1 MSQILF
7 DEDILSGHLTIT
19 RKAVSYHQHG
29 RIMAT
34 TDNVFR
40 SAITGIEVKKGASLL
55 GMSGNWKIMIHR
67 TGGKDLT
74 IESIKPSAGERVL
87 SILQ

>member
-1 MSQILF
+1 MSQTLF
-7 DEDILSGHLTIT
+7 DENTLTGHLTIT
-19 RKAVSYHQHG
+19 ENSVTYRQRG
-29 RIMAT
+29 RMMAT
-34 TDNVFR
+34 TDNVMR

-55 GMSGNWKIMIHR
+55 GMSGNWKMMIHR

>member
-1 MSQILF
+1 MRSQIT
-7 DEDILSGHLTIT
+7 G
-19 RKAVSYHQHG
+19 VS
-29 RIMAT
+29 
-34 TDNVFR
+34 
-40 SAITGIEVKKGASLL
+40 VKRGASLF

-67 TGGKDLT
+67 AADRDLV

>member
-1 MSQILF
+1 MSNVLF
-7 DEDILSGHLTIT
+7 DENTLIGHLTIT
-19 RKAVSYHQHG
+19 ENSVTYRQRG
-29 RIMAT
+29 RVLAT
-34 TDNVFR
+34 TDNVMR

-67 TGGKDLT
+67 TGGKDLV

>member
-1 MSQILF
+1 VSTVLF
-7 DEDILSGHLTIT
+7 DENTLNGHLTIT
-19 RKAVSYHQHG
+19 EQSVTYRQRG
-29 RIMAT
+29 RLQPV
-34 TDNVFR
+34 TDNVMR
-40 SAITGIEVKKGASLL
+40 GAITGVSVKRGVSVL

-67 TGGKDLT
+67 TGGNDLV

>member
-1 MSQILF
+1 MSQTLF
-7 DEDILSGHLTIT
+7 DENTLTGHLTIT
-19 RKAVSYHQHG
+19 ENSVTYRQRG
-29 RIMAT
+29 RVMAT

-67 TGGKDLT
+67 TGGKDLVV
-74 IESIKPSAGERVL
+74 ESIKPSAGERVL